1 MKLRSARVDDLDAVC
16 ALDPLTRGDAARRKR
31 IRAAF
36 EEGFGWVAEA
46 DGVLL
51 GFALAGPWF
60 YGHPFLELLVV
71 RESARRHGVGRA
83 LVRAVEARF
92 AGAKL
97 FTSTNQSNA
106 PMQRLLASL
115 GYTPSGVIHN
125 LDPGDPELVFVRLG

>member
-1 MKLRSARVDDLDAVC
+1 
-16 ALDPLTRGDAARRKR
+16 
-31 IRAAF
+31 
-36 EEGFGWVAEA
+36 
-46 DGVLL
+46 
-51 GFALAGPWF
+51 AGPWF
-60 YGHPFLELLVV
+60 FGHPFLELLVV
-71 RESARRHGVGRA
+71 RESSRRRGVGRA

-125 LDPGDPELVFVRLG
+125 LDPGDPELVFVRLGSRRLSACARRPRSTAPRPSRPRRAPRPRSTGSCGRRARAWPP